1 MKNHLK
7 LLPRFAIS
15 MGILGIILTVF
26 VSYFAYS
33 TSAGYLEDMY
43 ADKVVAGSKSVATM
57 LSLDDVKTIISDGGD
72 SSEAYTRVFSML
84 NTIKLDSNVTYLSL
98 VVPGEK
104 SVTFYIDACVEELG
118 DNPAN
123 QLAYG
128 TEVLYTDA
136 VNDESEMEKYNMVWQ
151 LYSEN
156 KGTDEPFITDNDY
169 GYNFTSV
176 TPILDENGNAIAEIQ
191 YIIDMQG
198 VRDQLNRFLY
208 SMLLA
213 CLIIIS
219 ICVIGYIFFARR
231 SIIRPIEKLNKFA
244 GEIVSSGQIKDQS
257 ISIKTGDE
265 IEGLGNAFNT
275 LLKWLEEY
283 IENLTKATA
292 EKERI
297 GAELDLAT
305 NIQASMLPNIF
316 PAFPDRKEID
326 IYAFNTPAKEVGGDF
341 YDFFMLD
348 DKNLAFVMADV
359 SGKGV
364 PAALFMVIGKT
375 LIKDNTLL
383 ENDLGQVFTRVNNL
397 LCESNEYNMFITA
410 FEGILN
416 LETGQLRYVNA
427 GHEMPFIYHKNKNAY
442 EMYEIEP
449 GFVLAG
455 LEDIEYKEYSL
466 QLEVGDKIYQYTDGV
481 NEATTWSQEMYG
493 MDRLTNILNKCLD
506 DNVTD
511 TLKKV
516 KADIDVFVDGSEPY
530 DDITMLCLEYKEKYQ
545 G

>member
-1 MKNHLK
+1 MNKHLK
-7 LLPRFAIS
+7 LSPRFALS
-15 MGILGIILTVF
+15 LAILGIILTVF

-43 ADKVVAGSKSVATM
+43 SDKVVSGSKNVATM
-57 LSLDDVKTIISDGGD
+57 LSIDDVKTIIGEGGD
-72 SSEAYTRVFSML
+72 STEAYARVFAML
-84 NTIKLDSNVTYLSL
+84 NNIKRDSEVTYLSL

-104 SVTFYIDACVEELG
+104 SVTFYIDTCVEELG
-118 DNPAN
+118 DDLTG

-136 VNDESEMEKYNMVWQ
+136 AYDEQEMEKYNMVWD
-151 LYSEN
+151 LYSQN
-156 KGTDEPFITDNDY
+156 KGTDEPFVTDNDY

-198 VRDQLNRFLY
+198 VRDQLNRFLI
-208 SMLLA
+208 SMLIA

-219 ICVIGYIFFARR
+219 LCVVGYIFFARK
-231 SIIRPIEKLNKFA
+231 SIIRPIEKLDKFA
-244 GEIVSSGQIKDQS
+244 ADIVSSGQFKDQS
-257 ISIKTGDE
+257 ISINTGDE
-265 IEGLGNAFNT
+265 IESLGQSFNT
-275 LLKWLEEY
+275 LLRWLEEY
-283 IENLTKATA
+283 IDNLTKATA

-316 PAFPDRKEID
+316 PAFPGRSEID
-326 IYAFNTPAKEVGGDF
+326 IFAFNTPAKEVGGDF

-348 DKNLAFVMADV
+348 DKHLAFVMADV

-410 FEGILN
+410 FEGVLD

-427 GHEMPFIYHKNKNAY
+427 GHEMPFIYRKSKNAY
-442 EMYEIEP
+442 ELYEIEP
-449 GFVLAG
+449 GFVLAA
-455 LEDIEYKEYSL
+455 LEDIEYKEYTL
-466 QLEVGDKIYQYTDGV
+466 QLEVGDRIYQYTDGV

-493 MDRLTNILNKCLD
+493 MDRLTDILNKCLD
-506 DNVTD
+506 DNVTE
-511 TLKKV
+511 TLNKV
-516 KADIDVFVDGSEPY
+516 KADIDAFVDGSEPY
-530 DDITMLCLEYKEKYQ
+530 DDITMLCLEYKEKYHE
-545 G
+545 